1 MSRTVS
7 PHEALIYLMVTMS
20 AVDREMS
27 DSEMRRIGSLV
38 KNLPAFRDFDAER
51 LVTVAEQCG
60 DILST
65 EDGLT
70 RILDLAAASLPEH
83 LYETAYAVAVDIA
96 AVDLNVGQ
104 EELRF
109 LQLLRD
115 RLDLDKLVCA
125 AIERGARARYR
136 TL

>member
-1 MSRTVS
+1 MSRTVT
-7 PHEALIYLMVTMS
+7 PHEALIHVMVTMS
-20 AVDREMS
+20 AVDREIS
-27 DSEMRRIGSLV
+27 DNELRRIGSLV
-38 KNLPAFRDFDAER
+38 KNLPVFRDFDTDHLVAVAER
-51 LVTVAEQCG
+51 CG
-60 DILST
+60 EILND
-65 EDGLT
+65 EDGLDT
-70 RILDLAAASLPEH
+70 VLDLVAASLPER
-83 LYETAYAVAVDIA
+83 LYETAYAVAVEIA

-136 TL
+136 IL

>member
-1 MSRTVS
+1 MPRTVS
-7 PHEALIYLMVTMS
+7 PHEALIYVMVTMS

-27 DSEMRRIGSLV
+27 DRELRRIGSLV
-38 KNLPAFRDFDAER
+38 ENLPALRDFDSESLVAVAER
-51 LVTVAEQCG
+51 CG
-60 DILST
+60 ELLAD
-65 EDGLT
+65 EDGLDAV
-70 RILDLAAASLPEH
+70 LDTVARSLPAR
-83 LYETAYAVAVDIA
+83 LYETAYAVAVEVA

-109 LQLLRD
+109 LQLMRD

-136 TL
+136 TI